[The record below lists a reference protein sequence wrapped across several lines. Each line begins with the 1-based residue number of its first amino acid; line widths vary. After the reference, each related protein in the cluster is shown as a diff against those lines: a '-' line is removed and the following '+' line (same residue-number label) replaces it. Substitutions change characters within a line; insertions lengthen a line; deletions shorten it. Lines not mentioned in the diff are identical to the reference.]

1 MLPSGSDG
9 EAAACDGEAAVG
21 VGCEAIR
28 APELCACTD
37 GEGAAWLPARGIS
50 REEMNARRASTIK
63 VTAIQVPGLIRRCGA
78 GASWYDGAGG
88 W

>member
-37 GEGAAWLPARGIS
+37 GEGAAWLPAREIS
-50 REEMNARRASTIK
+50 R
-63 VTAIQVPGLIRRCGA
+63 
-78 GASWYDGAGG
+78 
-88 W
+88 